1 MIFVV
6 VNAKFTGSPTS
17 IVIVKYSKYP
27 IDCTC
32 VIAVQMVNPDACI

>member
-1 MIFVV
+1 MFVV

-27 IDCTC
+27 IDYIH
-32 VIAVQMVNPDACI
+32 VL